1 MKVILL
7 QDVKNQG
14 KKDQVIDVSDGY
26 ANNFLIKKGLAVLY
40 TKNSKDRLCQEINER
55 NKNEE
60 QTIADCQS
68 KAAKLAKVELSFV
81 VKTGKEDKVFGSISS
96 KHIADELK
104 KQGFEIDK
112 KKICI
117 ERPIDEIGVHNVVIK
132 LHKQVECNIKVTLK
146 K

>member
-14 KKDQVIDVSDGY
+14 KKDQVIDVSEGY
-26 ANNFLIKKGLAVLY
+26 ANNFLISKGLAIAY
-40 TKNSKDRLCQEINER
+40 TKSSKDWLNRELNKRNLNEEKLISQCQE
-55 NKNEE
+55 
-60 QTIADCQS
+60 
-68 KAAKLAKVELSFV
+68 LAKNLDKVEITFI
-81 VKTGKEDKVFGSISS
+81 VKTGKEDKVFGTISS

-104 KQGFEIDK
+104 KQGFEVDK

-117 ERPIDEIGVHNVVIK
+117 DTPIDTIGVHNIIIK
-132 LHKQVECNIKVTLK
+132 LHKKVECSLKVILK

>member
-14 KKDQVIDVSDGY
+14 KKDQVINVSEGY
-26 ANNFLIKKGLAVLY
+26 ANNFLISKGLAVAY
-40 TKNSKDRLCQEINER
+40 TKGSKERLSREINARNQNEENLISQCQE
-55 NKNEE
+55 
-60 QTIADCQS
+60 
-68 KAAKLAKVELSFV
+68 LAKKLDKVEITFT
-81 VKTGKEDKVFGSISS
+81 VKTGKEDKVFGTISS

-117 ERPIDEIGVHNVVIK
+117 DTPIDTIGVHTIIIK
-132 LHKQVECNIKVTLK
+132 LHKRVECNLKVILK